1 MSVPDLEDR
10 PVNSLFG
17 FDIAPMIELARR
29 KRLGIGLIVIGWFHL
44 IIFGFC
50 ESLYLRGDRSAFHFL
65 PLWVLDGA
73 FAFLVVRQRV
83 PLVASLDSTQSIQ
96 VAVRI
101 WITFAILC
109 LTSAS
114 LNAITGFEVD
124 WFKISWAMLSTFGFA
139 TMAWI
144 FHLAFL
150 LPAVQMSLTAL
161 LIASHPDHA
170 YAIFGISWF
179 LTLHGF
185 GLLLEGNRWMPWLP
199 FGSGRRVTVVIRRSS
214 PEV

>member
-10 PVNSLFG
+10 PTNPLFG
-17 FDIAPMIELARR
+17 FDFESLIELARR
-29 KRLGIGLIVIGWFHL
+29 KRLGIGLIAIGWFHL
-44 IIFGFC
+44 VIFGFC
-50 ESLYLRGDRSAFHFL
+50 EFLYLQGDRSALHFL
-65 PLWVLDGA
+65 PLWLLDA
-73 FAFLVVRQRV
+73 MFAIMVFRQRV
-83 PLVASLDSTQSIQ
+83 PLVASLDSTQSIR
-96 VAVRI
+96 VAFRV

-144 FHLAFL
+144 YHLAFL
-150 LPAVQMSLTAL
+150 LPAVQMSITAL
-161 LIASHPDHA
+161 VIASHPNHA
-170 YAIFGISWF
+170 YAIFGVSWF

-185 GLLLEGNRWMPWLP
+185 GLLLEGNRWIPWLSL
-199 FGSGRRVTVVIRRSS
+199 GSVRRVTVVIRRGSH
-214 PEV
+214 EV